1 MKLPYILIY
10 FSLICPFASS
20 NPMPQR
26 RNRVEEEFLKSY
38 FGSGFNFRANR
49 NFDDNKSAISTS
61 KNYAKVSNKLP
72 T

>member
-1 MKLPYILIY
+1 
-10 FSLICPFASS
+10 
-20 NPMPQR
+20 MPQR

-38 FGSGFNFRANR
+38 FGSGFNFRTNR